1 MNTLPKIED
10 IARRGLKC
18 SQKIDHLLDD
28 IWRDLKTLEPEIA
41 DVLENTFGS
50 TELATLMI
58 IGRVN
63 NQPSFL
69 EELTEKNIS
78 KDNFENHL
86 QQRLDISAQ
95 ITEHRLETKSDEISD
110 SQFIIQEKLSQLANQ
125 AHKDYEDELLRVFKK
140 LKEDDIEVASMSLEL
155 FGDVVKSAK
164 FMAIPA
170 KGLGNKSPLQVLEE
184 GRRQEVLDL
193 IGRLEHG
200 IPY

>member
-69 EELTEKNIS
+69 EELAEKNIS